1 MKIKIHEKGVIT
13 IVSLDGNIMQEEVT
27 MLRNRMDDLIHNG
40 KVKVILG
47 MNGVSY
53 LSSMCL
59 AVIIDIKNR
68 LNARQGDLKLAAVNQ
83 LIKNL
88 FEMTRLIKK
97 IEIYDSIEDASNAF
111 GKT

>member
-1 MKIKIHEKGVIT
+1 MKMKIQGKEKVT
-13 IVSLDGNIMQEEVT
+13 VLSLEGNIMQEDVT
-27 MLRNRMDDLIHNG
+27 MLRNRLEDLMHNG
-40 KVKVILG
+40 NIKIILD
-47 MNGVSY
+47 MHGVSY

-68 LNARQGDLKLAAVNQ
+68 LGAQAGDLKLADVNQ

-97 IEIYDSIEDASNAF
+97 IEIYDTVDNAF
-111 GKT
+111 AAFS